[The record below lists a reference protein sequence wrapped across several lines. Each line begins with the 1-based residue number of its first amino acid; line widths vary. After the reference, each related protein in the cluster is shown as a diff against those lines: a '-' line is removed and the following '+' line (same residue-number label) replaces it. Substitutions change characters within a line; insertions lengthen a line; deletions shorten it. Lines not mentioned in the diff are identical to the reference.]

1 MSRVRR
7 GSVPSW
13 GFPAAVLLAVLIL
26 GLYTGF
32 RDSSHSLVS
41 GPEGV
46 YAAFAGSGIRL
57 LLPLVAAYLGGGRL
71 ARELHAGWIP
81 FVRART
87 DIRRYLT
94 SLLARGVAI
103 SGVGFALIGMIW
115 WIVAAT
121 IVPTLFPRA
130 IVPEE
135 FGPSAEAVRAVA
147 ESAGPLV
154 VLLRGGGVAFG
165 AGVALWLGLHAAMF
179 AALGFVAALV
189 IRSRVLALLF
199 PLAVYMI
206 QSVVAQVGS
215 RPELSFVIGAVYP
228 GGLQRFTLG
237 DALAPGL
244 ILAVLVALALMIL
257 LARSRSLPRLA

>member
-1 MSRVRR
+1 MWRR
-7 GSVPSW
+7 GSVPAW
-13 GFPAAVLLAVLIL
+13 GFPSAVLLAVLIL
-26 GLYTGF
+26 GLYTGL

-46 YAAFAGSGIRL
+46 YASFAGSGIRL
-57 LLPLVAAYLGGGRL
+57 LLPLAAAYLGGGRL
-71 ARELHAGWIP
+71 ARELRAGWIP
-81 FVRART
+81 FVRARI
-87 DIRRYLT
+87 DIRRYLVT
-94 SLLARGVAI
+94 LLGRGVVV
-103 SGVGFALIGMIW
+103 SGVGFALIGLIW
-115 WIVAAT
+115 WIAAAT

-135 FGPSAEAVRAVA
+135 FGPSAEAVRTAA
-147 ESAGPLV
+147 ELGGPLV
-154 VLLRGGGVAFG
+154 VLLRGGGVIFG
-165 AGVALWLGLHAAMF
+165 AGVALWLGLHAAVF

-206 QSVVAQVGS
+206 QSVIAQVGS
-215 RPELSFVIGAVYP
+215 RPELSFIIGAVYP

-244 ILAVLVALALMIL
+244 ILAVLVALALVIV
-257 LARSRSLPRLA
+257 LARSRSQPRLA